1 MWDFL
6 DAKTG
11 GEPITRNEGIFIA
24 NYECG
29 EDKKKYEVKRRE
41 AGNRVTFMLVVNCLE
56 MVNTGRYK
64 CLIQIPGIAP
74 ISWPS
79 KIGYLIVQG

>member
-1 MWDFL
+1 
-6 DAKTG
+6 
-11 GEPITRNEGIFIA
+11 
-24 NYECG
+24 
-29 EDKKKYEVKRRE
+29 
-41 AGNRVTFMLVVNCLE
+41 MLVVNCLE

-79 KIGYLIVQG
+79 KIGYLIVQGMCYVHWPRTKVDINFTEVF